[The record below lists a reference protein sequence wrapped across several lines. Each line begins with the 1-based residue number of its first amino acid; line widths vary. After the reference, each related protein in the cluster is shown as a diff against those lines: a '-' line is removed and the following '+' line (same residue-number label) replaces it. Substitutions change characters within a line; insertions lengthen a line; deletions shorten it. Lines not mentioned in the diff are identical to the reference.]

1 MGKRLINVDEVE
13 EIIPVLV
20 GKLLEN
26 NLITEKQAD
35 QIICAIFNDNCLGEY
50 GEGDVETM
58 ANEEYNKWLI
68 LYFDMQSINL
78 QFNCNDIASSLKAQR
93 DKIKQFCIDCLTG
106 VKHQADSFLFD
117 TNACIFSTSE
127 TRELLF
133 SHEEYLI
140 LEADTTKAV
149 DGKYPLDYATE
160 IIESNLDD
168 IIDYIV
174 QSGTETYNDRT
185 PKGLRMCNLTG
196 EPLQANVLE
205 HIEDI
210 ILNIK
215 DHYETFAVV
224 PRGKSKLQ
232 VYMTISNGTNG
243 AEGCII
249 NSMEDVLNVL
259 KNLRKY
265 KGVNWSQLLEVG
277 IDNADDLYWWYVTF
291 SIDTTAV

>member
-1 MGKRLINVDEVE
+1 MI
-13 EIIPVLV
+13 
-20 GKLLEN
+20 
-26 NLITEKQAD
+26 
-35 QIICAIFNDNCLGEY
+35 
-50 GEGDVETM
+50 
-58 ANEEYNKWLI
+58 NEEYNKWLI
-68 LYFDMQSINL
+68 LYFDI

-117 TNACIFSTSE
+117 TNACI
-127 TRELLF
+127 
-133 SHEEYLI
+133 
-140 LEADTTKAV
+140 
-149 DGKYPLDYATE
+149 
-160 IIESNLDD
+160 
-168 IIDYIV
+168 
-174 QSGTETYNDRT
+174 
-185 PKGLRMCNLTG
+185 
-196 EPLQANVLE
+196 QANVLE

-249 NSMEDVLNVL
+249 NPMEDVLNVL
-259 KNLRKY
+259 KDLRKC
-265 KGVNWSQLLEVG
+265 KGVTWSQLLEVG

-291 SIDTTAV
+291 SIDTTAI

>member
-1 MGKRLINVDEVE
+1 M
-13 EIIPVLV
+13 
-20 GKLLEN
+20 
-26 NLITEKQAD
+26 T
-35 QIICAIFNDNCLGEY
+35 
-50 GEGDVETM
+50 
-58 ANEEYNKWLI
+58 NEEYNKWLI

-106 VKHQADSFLFD
+106 VKYQADSFLFD

-140 LEADTTKAV
+140 LEVDTTKVV

-185 PKGLRMCNLTG
+185 S
-196 EPLQANVLE
+196 
-205 HIEDI
+205 
-210 ILNIK
+210 
-215 DHYETFAVV
+215 
-224 PRGKSKLQ
+224 RG
-232 VYMTISNGTNG
+232 
-243 AEGCII
+243 C
-249 NSMEDVLNVL
+249 
-259 KNLRKY
+259 
-265 KGVNWSQLLEVG
+265 KGVTWSQLLEVG

-291 SIDTTAV
+291 SIDTTAI

>member
-1 MGKRLINVDEVE
+1 M
-13 EIIPVLV
+13 
-20 GKLLEN
+20 
-26 NLITEKQAD
+26 T
-35 QIICAIFNDNCLGEY
+35 
-50 GEGDVETM
+50 
-58 ANEEYNKWLI
+58 NEEYNKWIL

-78 QFNCNDIASSLKAQR
+78 QFNCNDIASLKAQR
-93 DKIKQFCIDCLTG
+93 DKIKQSCIDCLTG

-140 LEADTTKAV
+140 LEADTTKVV
-149 DGKYPLDYATE
+149 DGKYPLDYANE
-160 IIESNLDD
+160 IVESNLDT

-185 PKGLRMCNLTG
+185 SRGFGNRWSPYNEEERK
-196 EPLQANVLE
+196 QV
-205 HIEDI
+205 
-210 ILNIK
+210 IK
-215 DHYETFAVV
+215 LFNSGTWYDTF
-224 PRGKSKLQ
+224 
-232 VYMTISNGTNG
+232 G

-291 SIDTTAV
+291 SIDTTAI

>member
-50 GEGDVETM
+50 GEGDVHQDVETM
-58 ANEEYNKWLI
+58 A
-68 LYFDMQSINL
+68 
-78 QFNCNDIASSLKAQR
+78 
-93 DKIKQFCIDCLTG
+93 
-106 VKHQADSFLFD
+106 
-117 TNACIFSTSE
+117 NACIFSTSE

-174 QSGTETYNDRT
+174 QSGTETYNDRTSRGFGNRWSPYNEEERKQVIKLFNSGTWYDTLGSLKHLYYERT